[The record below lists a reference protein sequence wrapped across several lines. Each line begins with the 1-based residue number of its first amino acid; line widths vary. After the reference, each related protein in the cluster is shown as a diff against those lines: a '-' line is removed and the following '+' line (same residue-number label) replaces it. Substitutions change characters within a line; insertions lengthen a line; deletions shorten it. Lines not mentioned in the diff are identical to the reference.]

1 VVGGEGGIT
10 DEAGWRGGVQGS
22 VGLAKFRPAPAQEIH
37 HKISYTNHN
46 AQEVDSAHSHPS
58 CPKYSI

>member
-22 VGLAKFRPAPAQEIH
+22 VGLAKFRPAVSIH
-37 HKISYTNHN
+37 SV
-46 AQEVDSAHSHPS
+46 ALSERRP
-58 CPKYSI
+58 